1 MKNQNL
7 GTKFKISTRT
17 KRSVLLLTPA
27 LICISVISLFPV
39 LRGITLGFTNYKV
52 AMSIKFNGIQNYIS
66 IYKNGYLKQAAFNTV
81 YIVVLSLIVTYVLGL
96 IVALLLNSNIPL
108 RKIWRSL
115 LVIPWAVPG
124 VARAITWRRI
134 FTANGGWLNYNL
146 LRFGIIKENIN
157 WFGQN
162 LAIYMIIT
170 IIVWGCIPFTA
181 MAFLAAMQ
189 AIPNENYEAA
199 EIDGASVFQKFWYI
213 TLPNLRSISMVVVS
227 LLFMWIS
234 NDFNSQYLMTGGGP
248 GSSTL
253 TMAVEAYYQGFRSGN
268 FGMATAYGNVMMI
281 FCGLFIFFYIRA
293 FHKKDY

>member
-1 MKNQNL
+1 MKNQEM
-7 GTKFKISTRT
+7 KFRMSART
-17 KRSVLLLTPA
+17 KRSILLLTPA

-52 AMSIKFNGIQNYIS
+52 AMAIKFNGIQNYIS

-81 YIVVLSLIVTYVLGL
+81 YIVVLSLIVTYVIGL
-96 IVALLLNSNIPL
+96 IVALLLNSNIPF

-124 VARAITWRRI
+124 VAKAMTWRRI
-134 FTANGGWLNYNL
+134 FTVNGGWINYIF
-146 LRFGIIKENIN
+146 LRLGIIRENIN
-157 WFGQN
+157 WFDQN
-162 LAIYMIIT
+162 FAIYTIIT
-170 IIVWGCIPFTA
+170 VIVWGCIPFTA
-181 MAFLAAMQ
+181 MSFLAAMQ
-189 AIPNENYEAA
+189 SIPDENYEAA
-199 EIDGASVFQKFWYI
+199 EIDGANTFHKFWYI

-234 NDFNSQYLMTGGGP
+234 NDFSSQYLMTGGGP

-253 TMAVEAYYQGFRSGN
+253 TMAVEAYHQGFRSGN
-268 FGMATAYGNVMMI
+268 FGIATAYGNVMMI

-293 FHKKDY
+293 LKRKEK